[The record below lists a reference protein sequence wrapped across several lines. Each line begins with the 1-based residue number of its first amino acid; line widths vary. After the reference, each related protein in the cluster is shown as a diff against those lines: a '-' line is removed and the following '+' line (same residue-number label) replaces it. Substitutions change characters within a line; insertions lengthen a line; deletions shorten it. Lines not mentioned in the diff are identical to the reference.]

1 MRARQLAGNMRLKG
15 LWLTWLGSL
24 VVGLAFCQ
32 PQQAGGQRDFL
43 SFQRAFRR
51 VDEAFAKKEAELQAA
66 FEAKGLVWPA
76 KYMYIRSFKYDSRL
90 EVWVKDKAT
99 DAYKPF
105 KSYRVCA
112 LAGSLGPKRI
122 EGDYQVPEGH
132 YYINSFKPN
141 SQYHLALGVNYPNA
155 SDRILSDKKRP
166 GGEIYIHG
174 SCVTVGCIP
183 LTDPLIEELY
193 VLAASTR
200 AAGQDFI
207 PLHVFPVRFK
217 SEKSKEAIDDF
228 LRNRPD
234 YTPLAAHLEKVYY
247 YFEEKKQLPTIFIN
261 GRGEYTMLQEYTI
274 PKRPEPPPPPP
285 PPFIE
290 NTEARK
296 TGLREPITD
305 EDLRAFVNTT
315 ASFPGGMEKFKLLV
329 DQVGASL
336 SEYMPEDR
344 QRQYIAV
351 EFMINRQGRV
361 VNVQVDKAANNEMNN
376 RIIERFEKMPVWTP
390 ALLKDKPFP
399 RRFSQTIVVNALEKK
414 PEPKPEIKK
423 DEDDW

>member
-1 MRARQLAGNMRLKG
+1 MLKKG
-15 LWLTWLGSL
+15 LIAVLGM
-24 VVGLAFCQ
+24 LATGVYGQ
-32 PQQAGGQRDFL
+32 SQQGGVQRDFL
-43 SFQRAFRR
+43 SFQRSFRR
-51 VDEAFAKKEAELQAA
+51 VDEAFLKKEAELKAA

-76 KYMYIRSFKYDSRL
+76 KFMYIRSFKYDGRL

-99 DAYKPF
+99 EPYKPF
-105 KSYRVCA
+105 KSYPVCA
-112 LAGSLGPKRI
+112 LAGSLGPKRL

-174 SCVTVGCIP
+174 SCVSVGCIP

-217 SEKSKEAIDDF
+217 IDKSREALEDF
-228 LRNRPD
+228 LKKRPD
-234 YTPLAAHLEKVYY
+234 YIPLATHLEKVYY

-261 GRGEYTMLQEYTI
+261 GRGDYIMLQEYTI
-274 PKRPEPPPPPP
+274 PKRPDPPPPPP
-285 PPFIE
+285 QPFKE
-290 NTEARK
+290 NTEPRK
-296 TGLREPITD
+296 SGYKEAITD
-305 EDLRAFVNTT
+305 EELRSFVNSNAT
-315 ASFPGGMEKFKLLV
+315 FPGGMDKFKQLI
-329 DQVGASL
+329 DAVGASL
-336 SEYMPEDR
+336 SEYMPEGK
-344 QRQYIAV
+344 QRQYISV
-351 EFMINRQGRV
+351 EFVVNRIGKI

-376 RIIERFEKMPVWTP
+376 RIIEQFEKMPNWKP
-390 ALLKDKPFP
+390 AMLKDKPVA
-399 RRFSQTIVVNALEKK
+399 RRFTQTIVVNAPEKK
-414 PEPKPEIKK
+414 PEPVQEVKK